1 MNIFLK
7 KTNITSI
14 SSNLYKHNNISRFYS
29 QTQVKLEESFTKIHG
44 HYRHDGYN
52 KIKTNKYDFNTVVK
66 REQKTFKYWKNYMSM
81 YYKEWE
87 KHVNKSIIILY
98 NIIYIFLL

>member
-44 HYRHDGYN
+44 HYRH
-52 KIKTNKYDFNTVVK
+52 FNTVVK